1 MNSDF
6 RDALRALLE
15 AEARFLVVGGYAVI
29 HYTQPRYTKDLD
41 IWIEPS
47 PQNARALARGLEAF
61 GIPDLGITLDDLS
74 QPGTQFMLGIPP
86 NAIDFITTCSDS
98 EFGPCWERR
107 EMVDLG
113 DGLVVPFMGREDLLA
128 GKESLARDQDRAD
141 AKALRRTQ

>member
-15 AEARFLVVGGYAVI
+15 SGARFLVVGGYAVI

-47 PQNARALARGLEAF
+47 PANARAVARGLGEF
-61 GIPDLGITLDDLS
+61 GIPDLGITLADLA
-74 QPGTQFMLGIPP
+74 QPGTGLPP

-98 EFGPCWERR
+98 NFEKCWERR

-113 DGLVVPFMGREDLLA
+113 DGLMVPFLG
-128 GKESLARDQDRAD
+128 
-141 AKALRRTQ
+141 